1 MTVIPVI
8 TVTRWGDEAFRN
20 RFGGDPNDGQA
31 PGVGR
36 CLRWSALEGGQGV
49 THCRWEE
56 GGHYHARDSENQGNP
71 HGSCW
76 PIVPECAFLSTGPTS
91 MRAVAVFPVDTPRL
105 WGLGSLKCSKIRVA

>member
-1 MTVIPVI
+1 MTVIP
-8 TVTRWGDEAFRN
+8 VTRWGDEAFRN